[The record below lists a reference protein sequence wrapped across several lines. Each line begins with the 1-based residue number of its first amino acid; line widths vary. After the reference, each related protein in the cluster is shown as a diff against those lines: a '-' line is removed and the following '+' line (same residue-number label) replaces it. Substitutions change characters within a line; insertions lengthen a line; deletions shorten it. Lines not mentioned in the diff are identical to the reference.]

1 VIRAG
6 LSVLLLAVGAPVV
19 VSPPPRQPAD
29 APPAFA
35 RCATCHA
42 ASKDA
47 AHGLG
52 NNLFGIYGKRA
63 GSMPDYAY
71 SDAMIGS
78 RIVWTS
84 ARLDAFIADPRA
96 VVPGTKMS
104 SAKLADPA
112 RRAEIIRYL
121 KSLR

>member
-6 LSVLLLAVGAPVV
+6 AALLALAAGAPAVV
-19 VSPPPRQPAD
+19 TPKPVEPPA
-29 APPAFA
+29 AFA

-42 ASKDA
+42 TTKGA

-63 GSMPDYAY
+63 GTMPDYAY

-78 RIVWTS
+78 GLVWNS
-84 ARLDAFIADPRA
+84 ATLDAFIADPRA

-104 SAKLADPA
+104 SAKLAD
-112 RRAEIIRYL
+112 RKKRAEIVAYL
-121 KSLR
+121 KTLR

>member
-1 VIRAG
+1 VIQVGLAMLALAAG
-6 LSVLLLAVGAPVV
+6 VPAVVA
-19 VSPPPRQPAD
+19 PPPAEP
-29 APPAFA
+29 PPAFS

-42 ASKDA
+42 TTKGA

-63 GSMPDYAY
+63 GSMSDYSY
-71 SDAMIGS
+71 SDAMVAS

-84 ARLDAFIADPRA
+84 ASLDAFIADPRA
-96 VVPGTKMS
+96 VIPGAKMS
-104 SAKLADPA
+104 SAKLGDAGK
-112 RRAEIIRYL
+112 RAEIIRYL

>member
-1 VIRAG
+1 MIRAG
-6 LSVLLLAVGAPVV
+6 LVALAMAAGTPVAIAPKAIEV
-19 VSPPPRQPAD
+19 PA
-29 APPAFA
+29 AFN

-42 ASKDA
+42 TTKGA

-63 GSMPDYAY
+63 GTMPDYAY
-71 SDAMIGS
+71 SDAMASS

-96 VVPGTKMS
+96 VVPGNRMS
-104 SAKLADPA
+104 SAKLAD
-112 RRAEIIRYL
+112 RESRAAIVAYL
-121 KSLR
+121 KTLR